1 MKKLIIAS
9 AIAMTMSVGSAMAS
23 QGDIQFFGNVTE
35 VTCDVTPEVDGSVKD
50 MIQLGTVKKN
60 SLGEEISLV
69 FKATDPS
76 GGECAA
82 LVSGKTASVAWSG
95 NLTSDGIGAQ
105 SGLAQDAYVVLK
117 PVNGQDDTKIT
128 SADHVA
134 NFDAENVT
142 NGQGLQF
149 TAQLQGK
156 DKVGDFQTAAAYA
169 VTYQ

>member
-1 MKKLIIAS
+1 M
-9 AIAMTMSVGSAMAS
+9 
-23 QGDIQFFGNVTE
+23 
-35 VTCDVTPEVDGSVKD
+35 TPEVDGSVKD

-105 SGLAQDAYVVLK
+105 SALAQDAYVVLK
-117 PVNGQDDTKIT
+117 PVNGQDDAKIT

-134 NFDAENVT
+134 IAIIGFILITKITVIDK
-142 NGQGLQF
+142 F
-149 TAQLQGK
+149 TQL
-156 DKVGDFQTAAAYA
+156 FWFLYIS
-169 VTYQ
+169 YII